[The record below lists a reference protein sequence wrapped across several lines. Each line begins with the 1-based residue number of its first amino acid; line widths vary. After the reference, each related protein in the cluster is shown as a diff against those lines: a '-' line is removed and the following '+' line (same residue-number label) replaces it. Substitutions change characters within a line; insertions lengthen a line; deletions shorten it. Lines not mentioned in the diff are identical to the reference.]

1 MTSPSET
8 WKENTSGRE
17 RVRIVVDTLDE
28 PATINSIA
36 KQADVAWETAAS
48 EVERLNAENK
58 LRESE
63 DGLFEPNPVQ
73 QFLDQILQLIEDQ
86 SKTELEAQLE
96 AYQAQ
101 LEAFENDHGVSSAT
115 EMRERLTND
124 DVSATEMREIRNIS
138 DTWGALELE
147 IRLLKNALQLYDDLA
162 RLSLSNGETPTTV

>member
-17 RVRIVVDTLDE
+17 RVRMVVDTLDD
-28 PATINSIA
+28 PATVNSIA
-36 KQADVAWETAAS
+36 EQADVAWETADS
-48 EVERLNAENK
+48 EIERLKVEK
-58 LRESE
+58 KVRERE

-73 QFLDQILQLIEDQ
+73 QFLDQILQLIEDH
-86 SKTELEAQLE
+86 SKTELETQLE
-96 AYQAQ
+96 DYQAQ
-101 LEAFENDHGVSSAT
+101 IEELEAEYEASSAT

-124 DVSATEMREIRNIS
+124 DVSATEMREIRNVS

-162 RLSLSNGETPTTV
+162 RLSQSNGETPITV